1 MFRSEGTH
9 LAGEPSLRVM
19 PGSRVLLLVLLGL
32 FSGQW
37 ALART
42 SVRQQYTEDASGA
55 VLEPGLA
62 RILGGPYS
70 EFFASLQW
78 VDIVFRY
85 ADGVVG
91 TGSLEGVADRM
102 RLAIALDPEW
112 MQPIEFAGLVLD
124 GQAGTD
130 LQDGIGILRQG
141 VSDHPGNWRIRL
153 YLAMLLQS
161 ANAPVDSVAAVL
173 LPLTNDSIE
182 APAYLRRLPIT
193 MLALQGKGADAVEFL
208 ARAIKDAEDPLVRF
222 QFEGKIADLL
232 RRTGVDLG
240 VDQQDFVTSINQLFA
255 TEGPEA
261 EQAKSLLIGLLD
273 STTRDAAIREARR
286 MASQWRSY
294 RAASLTAPESG
305 SSRNP

>member
-1 MFRSEGTH
+1 MGEGFLMNAAFSH
-9 LAGEPSLRVM
+9 ARA
-19 PGSRVLLLVLLGL
+19 LLLVVLGL
-32 FSGQW
+32 FFGQMATAW
-37 ALART
+37 MPGRHYPDDSSSLLLEPRLAR
-42 SVRQQYTEDASGA
+42 V
-55 VLEPGLA
+55 
-62 RILGGPYS
+62 LGGGYS
-70 EFFASLQW
+70 ECLASIQW
-78 VDIVFRY
+78 VEVIFIY
-85 ADGVVG
+85 ADGVIG
-91 TGSLEGVADRM
+91 TGSLDGLADRI
-102 RLAIALDPEW
+102 RVTVALDPKW
-112 MQPIEFAGLVLD
+112 RQPVEFAGLVLD

-141 VSDHPGNWRIRL
+141 VSDHPRNWRIRL

-161 ANAPVDSVAAVL
+161 ANSPVDSVAAVL

-182 APAYLRRLPIT
+182 APAYVRRLPIT

-240 VDQQDFVTSINQLFA
+240 VDQQDFVTSINELLA
-255 TEGPEA
+255 TEGQEA
-261 EQAKSLLIGLLD
+261 EQAKALLVGLLD
-273 STTRDAAIREARR
+273 STTRDAAIREARH

-294 RAASLTAPESG
+294 REALLKAPESG